1 MYEDNYLHVSNIEDT
16 LIVSSNSH
24 TERLF
29 KLLTQNLF
37 LAGTI
42 KKTNQ
47 YVSFKDIEVISN
59 QLDISKVCK
68 VKLDKLFQERLGYSE
83 GIRGYCK
90 AEKHFSYNRRVHT
103 LSFDKKI

>member
-1 MYEDNYLHVSNIEDT
+1 MYEDNYLHVSNIENT

-29 KLLTQNLF
+29 KILTQNLF

-47 YVSFKDIEVISN
+47 YVSFKNIEVTST

-90 AEKHFSYNRRVHT
+90 AEKYFSYNRSIHT
-103 LSFDKKI
+103 LSFDKKV